1 MTWQSC
7 VLLALCLAGAT
18 LAWGE
23 ETQDSRGGG
32 GSRSTAARL
41 DFQVNIDRMI
51 FFRVGAGS
59 GHGGG
64 TSGTGP
70 AASGVVSAVDFNL
83 APLVVPGGGT
93 TATNGNRQAA
103 DWNGTAPVYASPFVL
118 LPVEVRSNAGTV
130 SITAQ
135 ATVPLSS
142 GTFQIPLSEVI
153 VTSSDPGNL
162 PAPAI
167 PDTGSGAA
175 VTVATGGTGTGAA
188 PTLLT
193 YRTATWRFRYTP
205 VTAPV
210 AGAYTGQI
218 TFTATAP

>member
-1 MTWQSC
+1 MRWR
-7 VLLALCLAGAT
+7 VLACSLALT
-18 LAWGE
+18 LACAAPPVFAAAPANQAEW
-23 ETQDSRGGG
+23 TQAVQR
-32 GSRSTAARL
+32 
-41 DFQVNIDRMI
+41 RMI
-51 FFRVGAGS
+51 SSFKFPPEAQRLSGPISLSLKIIVRRDGS
-59 GHGGG
+59 
-64 TSGTGP
+64 
-70 AASGVVSAVDFNL
+70 
-83 APLVVPGGGT
+83 
-93 TATNGNRQAA
+93 
-103 DWNGTAPVYASPFVL
+103 L